1 MKDNKEN
8 NNEKLTDRDP
18 AIEDKSGSDEG
29 GKVSPGNRPGGTTK
43 ISQVKKMSALP
54 LIPLRGIIV
63 FPGVTVSLDIGRAAS
78 VEALREAMKSGQE
91 LILAMQK
98 DMLKEDPK
106 QDEIHRIAIRGR
118 VRQLLELPDNMFKIL
133 VEGLE
138 RVKIIRYN
146 KLTPYFRAVTVP
158 YTDLPTRKRVPTGN
172 WQRPGV

>member
-8 NNEKLTDRDP
+8 NNEKLTDGDL

-78 VEALREAMKSGQE
+78 VEALR
-91 LILAMQK
+91 
-98 DMLKEDPK
+98 
-106 QDEIHRIAIRGR
+106 
-118 VRQLLELPDNMFKIL
+118 
-133 VEGLE
+133 
-138 RVKIIRYN
+138 
-146 KLTPYFRAVTVP
+146 KL
-158 YTDLPTRKRVPTGN
+158 
-172 WQRPGV
+172 